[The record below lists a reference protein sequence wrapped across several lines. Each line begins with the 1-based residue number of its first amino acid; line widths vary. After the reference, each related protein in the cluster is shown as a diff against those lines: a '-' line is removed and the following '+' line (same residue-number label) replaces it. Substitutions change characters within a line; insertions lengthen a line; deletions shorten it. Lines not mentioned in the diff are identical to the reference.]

1 MKIPTKEE
9 QQRLENLHNEFG
21 MGLCDLTEKA
31 EDLGVIHIAHVGIAF
46 FTQMALDCAPT
57 LKDGRKLVRETIR
70 TVKREPV

>member
-1 MKIPTKEE
+1 
-9 QQRLENLHNEFG
+9 
-21 MGLCDLTEKA
+21 MGLCDLTEKV